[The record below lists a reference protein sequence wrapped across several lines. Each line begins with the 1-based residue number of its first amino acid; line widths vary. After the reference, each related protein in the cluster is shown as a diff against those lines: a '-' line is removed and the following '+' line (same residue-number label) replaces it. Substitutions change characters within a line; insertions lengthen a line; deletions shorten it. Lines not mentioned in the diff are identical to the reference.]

1 MMATTA
7 QSLTEN
13 LANDPVASDCGV
25 FEDGQARLLIMDR
38 GMIRPTQSPNTLAQA
53 LVSIRLDLAIIRLTI
68 HFVCGAT
75 HSLFH
80 LHRQPGILPEL

>member
-53 LVSIRLDLAIIRLTI
+53 LVSICLDLAIIRLTI
-68 HFVCGAT
+68 HFVV
-75 HSLFH
+75 
-80 LHRQPGILPEL
+80 RKR